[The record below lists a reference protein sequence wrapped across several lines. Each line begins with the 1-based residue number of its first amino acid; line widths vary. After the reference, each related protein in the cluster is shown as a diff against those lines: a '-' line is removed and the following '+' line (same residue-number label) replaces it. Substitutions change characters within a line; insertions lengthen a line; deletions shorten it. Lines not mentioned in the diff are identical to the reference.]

1 MGYIDEALGLIRK
14 GRIATKDLDELS
26 KFNTGSIARR
36 AQASTFQFTC
46 LGDSSIPLSLMT
58 TAVKNLDRI
67 YAAFVQTT
75 VASDPLIDISIDRG
89 PLDYMRRMHQN
100 MKLEGAIDVDALFE
114 RSSSEIM
121 GEYMES
127 VCPNL
132 EVSGSMLTT
141 TLEGAY
147 DGRYQLY
154 LDPAGKFGIAFSEA
168 VLDGLTDDDKSKLKE
183 YLGSFDL
190 TRFAAMEAEGIPTKS
205 DILNGVIDAAN
216 SISADNEI
224 KRNIEVGR
232 ATGSIAVPK
241 MVERDAKRI
250 NELTPY
256 GLQVRL
262 MAVNDKKEFV
272 QFIDFIIGVKT
283 ILHVCTEEEL
293 VTNIAYTLQNKNAIF
308 NFVRWTTGEISL
320 MKDLI
325 LHVNDAKYNNSYKSR
340 KMSSYFPNLRR
351 MKEKKITLGT
361 FGIHKLVP
369 NATIVLS
376 QYGVED
382 LRTKYGFDIHDPA
395 IAKKM
400 MRELFLMT
408 FIIIDEGSGTMEI
421 LYENNAYYETY
432 SLESLEKEMDMSSNK
447 LGREIG
453 RMISQ

>member
-14 GRIATKDLDELS
+14 GRVATKDLDELA

-36 AQASTFQFTC
+36 AQESTFQFTC
-46 LGDSSIPLSLMT
+46 LGDNTIPFGLMT
-58 TAVKNLDRI
+58 TVVKNLDRI
-67 YAAFVQTT
+67 YASFVQTV

-89 PLDYMRRMHQN
+89 PLDYMKRMHQN
-100 MKLEGAIDVDALFE
+100 MKIESAMDLDAL
-114 RSSSEIM
+114 SEKSVA
-121 GEYMES
+121 ETLANYMES
-127 VCPNL
+127 VCPEL
-132 EVSGSMLTT
+132 EVSDKMFEVTV
-141 TLEGAY
+141 EGAY
-147 DGRYQLY
+147 DGKYQLY
-154 LDPAGKFGIAFSEA
+154 LDPTGSFGIAFSEA
-168 VLDGLTDDDKSKLKE
+168 VLTELTDDDRLKMKE
-183 YLGSFDL
+183 YLSEFDL
-190 TRFAAMEAEGIPTKS
+190 EGFTATEADIPTKS
-205 DILNGVIDAAN
+205 DILAGILNHEDEVAT
-216 SISADNEI
+216 DNLRRRQIEI
-224 KRNIEVGR
+224 GR
-232 ATGSIAVPK
+232 ANTVPVPK
-241 MVERDAKRI
+241 MVDRDAKRV

-293 VTNIAYTLQNKNAIF
+293 VTNIAYTLQNKNAMF

-325 LHVNDAKYNNSYKSR
+325 LHINDAKYNNSYKAR

-351 MKEKKITLGT
+351 MREKKITLGT
-361 FGIHKLVP
+361 FGVHKLVP

-376 QYGVED
+376 QYGAED
-382 LRTKYGFDIHDPA
+382 LRTRHGFDIHDVA

-400 MRELFLMT
+400 MRDLFLMT
-408 FIIIDEGSGTMEI
+408 FIIVDEGAGTMEI
-421 LYENNAYYETY
+421 LYENNTFYETY
-432 SLESLEKEMDMSSNK
+432 SLESLEREMDMSSNK

>member
-1 MGYIDEALGLIRK
+1 MGYIDEALSLIRQ
-14 GRIATKDLDELS
+14 GRVATKDLDELS
-26 KFNTGSIARR
+26 KLNTHSIARR
-36 AQASTFQFTC
+36 AQDSTFQFTC
-46 LGDSSIPLSLMT
+46 LGDNTIPLGLMT
-58 TAVKNLDRI
+58 TIVKNLDRI
-67 YAAFVQTT
+67 YAAFVQTV

-89 PLDYMRRMHQN
+89 PLDYMKRMHQN
-100 MKLEGAIDVDALFE
+100 MRLESAIDEEAL
-114 RSSSEIM
+114 SEKEP
-121 GEYMES
+121 GEILGKFMES
-127 VCPNL
+127 VCPDL
-132 EVSGSMLTT
+132 EVSEDMLVS

-147 DGRYQLY
+147 DGRYKLY
-154 LDPAGKFGIAFSEA
+154 LNSSGTFGIAFSEA
-168 VLDGLTDDDKSKLKE
+168 VINSLTDDDRAKLKE
-183 YLGSFDL
+183 YTGEFDFVEFPA
-190 TRFAAMEAEGIPTKS
+190 TEGELPTKS
-205 DILNGVIDAAN
+205 EILSGIIAHGDEVAN
-216 SISADNEI
+216 NERRKTSIEI
-224 KRNIEVGR
+224 GR
-232 ATGSIAVPK
+232 ASGTIAVPK
-241 MVERDAKRI
+241 MIERDAKRV

-283 ILHVCTEEEL
+283 ILHVCSEDEL

-320 MKDLI
+320 MKDII
-325 LHVNDAKYNNSYKSR
+325 LHVNDARYNNSYKAR
-340 KMSSYFPNLRR
+340 QMSEYFPNLRR
-351 MKEKKITLGT
+351 MRDKKITVGT

-376 QYGVED
+376 QYGVDD
-382 LRTKYGFDIHDPA
+382 LRRKHGFDVHDTA

-408 FIIIDEGSGTMEI
+408 FIIVDEGSGTIEI
-421 LYENNAYYETY
+421 LYENNRSYETY

>member
-1 MGYIDEALGLIRK
+1 MGHIDDALGLIRK
-14 GRIATKDLDELS
+14 GRVATKDLDELS

-36 AQASTFQFTC
+36 AQESTFQFTC
-46 LGDSSIPLSLMT
+46 LGDNTIPLSLMT
-58 TAVKNLDRI
+58 TVVKNLDRI

-89 PLDYMRRMHQN
+89 PLDYMKRMHQN
-100 MKLEGAIDVDALFE
+100 MKLESVMDLGALSAKNT
-114 RSSSEIM
+114 SEM
-121 GEYMES
+121 LGEYMES
-127 VCPNL
+127 TCPNL
-132 EVSGSMLTT
+132 KVSDDMLET
-141 TLEGAY
+141 TLSGAY
-147 DGRYQLY
+147 DGSYQLY
-154 LDPAGKFGIAFSEA
+154 LDPAGRFGIAFSEA
-168 VLDGLTDDDKSKLKE
+168 VLTGLTDEDKAQMRE
-183 YLGSFDL
+183 YLGEFDL
-190 TRFAAMEAEGIPTKS
+190 RGFTATEAESIPTKT
-205 DILNGVIDAAN
+205 DILNGIIDGVDAVN
-216 SISADNEI
+216 ADNAI
-224 KRNIEVGR
+224 KRNIDIGR
-232 ATGSIAVPK
+232 ASGTIAVPK
-241 MVERDAKRI
+241 MVDRDAKRV
-250 NELTPY
+250 NELVPY
-256 GLQVRL
+256 GIQVRL

-283 ILHVCTEEEL
+283 ILHVCTETDL
-293 VTNIAYTLQNKNAIF
+293 VTNIAYTLQNKNAVF

-340 KMSSYFPNLRR
+340 KMSAFFPNLRR
-351 MKEKKITLGT
+351 MKEKKITVGT

-376 QYGVED
+376 QYGVDD
-382 LRTKYGFDIHDPA
+382 LRTKYGFDIHDEA

-408 FIIIDEGSGTMEI
+408 FIIVDEGGGTMEI
-421 LYENNAYYETY
+421 LYENNNYYETY

>member
-14 GRIATKDLDELS
+14 GRVATKDLDELS
-26 KFNTGSIARR
+26 KFNTRSIARR
-36 AQASTFQFTC
+36 AQESTFQFTC
-46 LGDSSIPLSLMT
+46 LGDNTIPFGLMT
-58 TAVKNLDRI
+58 TVIKNLDRI
-67 YAAFVQTT
+67 YASFVQTV

-89 PLDYMRRMHQN
+89 PLDYMKRMHQN
-100 MKLEGAIDVDALFE
+100 MKLESAMDLGALDE
-114 RSSSEIM
+114 RST
-121 GEYMES
+121 GEVLTSYIES
-127 VCPNL
+127 VCPGL
-132 EVSGSMLTT
+132 EVSSDF
-141 TLEGAY
+141 LESTIAGAY

-154 LDPAGKFGIAFSEA
+154 LDPTGSFGVAFSES
-168 VLDGLTDDDKSKLKE
+168 VLTDLTDDDRAKLKE
-183 YLGSFDL
+183 YLAEFDL
-190 TRFAAMEAEGIPTKS
+190 ESFTATEADIPSKS
-205 DILNGVIDAAN
+205 DILAGIINATDDAK
-216 SISADNEI
+216 SDMMQRRQIEI
-224 KRNIEVGR
+224 GR
-232 ATGSIAVPK
+232 ANGTNAVPK
-241 MVERDAKRI
+241 MVDRDAKRI
-250 NELTPY
+250 NELVPY

-293 VTNIAYTLQNKNAIF
+293 VTNIAYTLQNKNALF

-340 KMSSYFPNLRR
+340 QMSSYFPNLRR
-351 MKEKKITLGT
+351 MKEKKITVGT

-376 QYGVED
+376 QYGVDD
-382 LRTKYGFDIHDPA
+382 LRTRHGFDIHDVA

-400 MRELFLMT
+400 MRDLFLMT
-408 FIIIDEGSGTMEI
+408 FIIVDEGAGTMEI
-421 LYENNAYYETY
+421 LYENNTFYETY